1 MKEIITENEVSR
13 RSILKGA
20 AAGAA
25 ALTIGGVGAST
36 LGTSVASAADALKV
50 SFGSNNSNG
59 PGPQQDAAWTAAA
72 KFNDPAL
79 DVALNVVDHNNFQNN
94 INSYLQGTPDNVF
107 DWFSGYRMQF
117 FAQKGLLTPI
127 DDLWKKIGPNYTAG
141 FSGASTGLDGKKYLV
156 PTDWYPWAVH
166 YRKSVWKKAGVN
178 PASIKTI
185 ADLINACK
193 VFKAK
198 GYTPIAQAD
207 KGGWEAQGV
216 FDIINMRT
224 NGFKFHMD
232 LTAGRA
238 SWTDPRVQKVFT
250 NWKSLLPYMSA
261 HPLDL
266 GDQDAGK
273 LVIQKKAAMIIMGSF
288 TSGLYPKADYPDLAL
303 FPFPIIDSANG
314 TDSIDAPIDGVL
326 ASTTAA
332 SNLVASEA
340 LMEFIGSTKFSGI
353 IQAISP
359 GLFAN
364 KNSSVPADPFIQS
377 QVKLVQGTKHV
388 AQFFDRDSRPDF
400 AGPIFGPALQKFL
413 TGGDSKA
420 IATNLAAQWAALPPA

>member
-13 RSILKGA
+13 RSVLKGA

-25 ALTIGGVGAST
+25 ALAVGGVGAST
-36 LGTSVASAADALKV
+36 LGATAANAATVNV

-59 PGPQQDAAWTAAA
+59 PGPEQDAAWTAAA
-72 KFNDPAL
+72 KAEGIN
-79 DVALNVVDHNNFQNN
+79 VALNVVDHNNFQAN

-127 DDLWKKIGPNYTAG
+127 DDLWKKIGSNYTAG
-141 FSGASTGLDGKKYLV
+141 FAGASTGLDGKKYLV
-156 PTDWYPWAVH
+156 PTDWYPWAIH

-224 NGFKFHMD
+224 NGYKFHID

-238 SWTDPRVQKVFT
+238 RWTDPRVQKVFA
-250 NWKSLLPYMSA
+250 NWKALLPYMSK

-273 LVIQKKAAMIIMGSF
+273 LVIQKKAAMIFMGSF

-303 FPFPIIDSANG
+303 FPFPIINPAFG

-326 ASTTAA
+326 ASNSA
-332 SNLVASEA
+332 SSNMPASEA

-364 KNSSVPADPFIQS
+364 KNASVPSDPFIQS

-400 AGPIFGPALQKFL
+400 AGPIFGPALQKFM
-413 TGGDSKA
+413 TGGDSKS
-420 IATNLAAQWAALPPA
+420 IATNLKAQWDALPPA

>member
-13 RSILKGA
+13 RSVLKGA

-25 ALTIGGVGAST
+25 ALTVGGVGAST
-36 LGTSVASAADALKV
+36 LGASAASAATYDV
-50 SFGSNNSNG
+50 SFGSNNTTV
-59 PGPQQDAAWTAAA
+59 PGPEQDAAWTAAA
-72 KFNDPAL
+72 KAEGIN
-79 DVALNVVDHNNFQNN
+79 VALNAVDHNNFQNA

-107 DWFSGYRMQF
+107 DWFAGYRMQF

-127 DDLWKKIGPNYTAG
+127 DDLWKKIGSNYTAG
-141 FSGASTGLDGKKYLV
+141 FAGASTGLDGKKYLV
-156 PTDWYPWAVH
+156 PTDWYPWGIH

-178 PASIKTI
+178 PASIKTM

-193 VFKAK
+193 VFKSK
-198 GYTPIAQAD
+198 GITPIAQAD
-207 KGGWEAQGV
+207 KGGWEAMGV
-216 FDIINMRT
+216 FDVINMRT

-238 SWTDPRVQKVFT
+238 SFTDPRVQKVFA
-250 NWKSLLPYMSA
+250 NWKALKPYMSA

-266 GDQDAGK
+266 NWDDAAK
-273 LVIQKKAAMIIMGSF
+273 LVVQKKAAMQIIGSF
-288 TSGLYPKADYPDLAL
+288 TSGQYSKADYPDLAL
-303 FPFPIIDSANG
+303 IPFPIIDPANG

-326 ASTTAA
+326 ASSTAA

-353 IQAISP
+353 LQSIQP

-364 KNSSVPADPFIQS
+364 KYSAVPNDPFIQS

-400 AGPIFGPALQKFL
+400 AGPIFGPALQKYL
-413 TGGDSKA
+413 GGGDPKA
-420 IATNLAAQWAALPPA
+420 IATDLKKQWDALPPA

>member
-25 ALTIGGVGAST
+25 ALTVGGVGAST
-36 LGTSVASAADALKV
+36 LGASAASAAPATV
-50 SFGSNNSNG
+50 SFGSNNTNG
-59 PGPQQDAAWTAAA
+59 PGPEQDAAWTAAA
-72 KFNDPAL
+72 KAEGIV
-79 DVALNVVDHNNFQNN
+79 DVQLNAVDHNNFQNN

-107 DWFSGYRMQF
+107 DWFAGYRMQF

-127 DDLWKKIGPNYTAG
+127 DNLWKKIGSNYTAG
-141 FSGASTGLDGKKYLV
+141 FAGASTGLDGKKYLV
-156 PTDWYPWAVH
+156 PTDWYPWAIH

-193 VFKAK
+193 VFKSK
-198 GYTPIAQAD
+198 GLVPIAQAD

-216 FDIINMRT
+216 FDILNMRT
-224 NGFKFHMD
+224 NGFKFHID
-232 LTAGRA
+232 LTAGRVPW
-238 SWTDPRVQKVFT
+238 SDPRIQKVFA
-250 NWKSLLPYMSA
+250 NWKALRPYMSA

-288 TSGLYPKADYPDLAL
+288 TSGLYPKGEYPDLAL
-303 FPFPIIDSANG
+303 IPFPIINPANG

-326 ASTTAA
+326 ASNTAA
-332 SNLVASEA
+332 SNMVASEA

-359 GLFAN
+359 SLFAN
-364 KNSSVPADPFIQS
+364 KHSSVPSDPFIQS
-377 QVKLVQGTKHV
+377 QVKLVNATKHV
-388 AQFFDRDSRPDF
+388 GQFFDRDSRPDF
-400 AGPIFGPALQKFL
+400 AGPIFGPALQKYL
-413 TGGDSKA
+413 TGGDPKS
-420 IATNLAAQWAALPPA
+420 IATNLKAQWDALPPA

>member
-13 RSILKGA
+13 RSVLKGA

-25 ALTIGGVGAST
+25 ALTVGGVGAST
-36 LGTSVASAADALKV
+36 LGASAASAVTYDV
-50 SFGSNNSNG
+50 SFGSNNTTV
-59 PGPQQDAAWTAAA
+59 PGPEQDAAWTAAA
-72 KFNDPAL
+72 KAEGIN
-79 DVALNVVDHNNFQNN
+79 VALNVVDHNNFQNA

-107 DWFSGYRMQF
+107 DWFAGYRMQF

-127 DDLWKKIGPNYTAG
+127 DDLWKKIGSNYTAG
-141 FSGASTGLDGKKYLV
+141 FAGASTGLDGKKYLV
-156 PTDWYPWAVH
+156 PTDWYPWGIH

-178 PASIKTI
+178 PASIKTM

-193 VFKAK
+193 VFKSK
-198 GYTPIAQAD
+198 GITPIAQAD
-207 KGGWEAQGV
+207 KGGWEAMGV

-232 LTAGRA
+232 LTAGRV
-238 SWTDPRVQKVFT
+238 SFTDPRVQKVFT
-250 NWKSLLPYMSA
+250 NWKALMPYMSA

-266 GDQDAGK
+266 NWDDAAK
-273 LVIQKKAAMIIMGSF
+273 LVVQKKAAMQIIGSF
-288 TSGLYPKADYPDLAL
+288 TSGQYSKADYPDLAL
-303 FPFPIIDSANG
+303 IPFPIIDPANG

-326 ASTTAA
+326 ASSTAA

-353 IQAISP
+353 LQSIQP

-364 KNSSVPADPFIQS
+364 KYSAVPNDPFIQS
-377 QVKLVQGTKHV
+377 QVKLVQSTKHV

-400 AGPIFGPALQKFL
+400 AGPIFGPALQKYL
-413 TGGDSKA
+413 GGGDPKS
-420 IATNLAAQWAALPPA
+420 IAKDLAAQWAALPPA

>member
-13 RSILKGA
+13 RSVLKGA

-25 ALTIGGVGAST
+25 ALTVGGVGASA
-36 LGTSVASAADALKV
+36 LAAPAANAADALNV

-59 PGPQQDAAWTAAA
+59 PGPEQDAAWTAAA
-72 KFNDPAL
+72 KAKGIN
-79 DVALNVVDHNNFQNN
+79 VALNVVDHNTFQNN
-94 INSYLQGTPDNVF
+94 INSYLQGTPDNAF

-117 FAQKGLLTPI
+117 FAQKGLLSPI
-127 DDLWKKIGPNYTAG
+127 DDVWKVIGGSFTAG
-141 FSGASTGLDGKKYLV
+141 FAGGATGLDGKKYLV
-156 PTDWYPWAVH
+156 PTDWYPWAIH
-166 YRKSVWKKAGVN
+166 YRKSVWKAAGVN

-185 ADLINACK
+185 ADLVNACK
-193 VFKAK
+193 VFKSK

-224 NGFKFHMD
+224 NGYKFHID

-238 SWTDPRVQKVFT
+238 SWTDPRVQKVFA
-250 NWKSLLPYMSA
+250 NWAALRPYMSA

-303 FPFPIIDSANG
+303 IPFPIIDPANG

-326 ASTTAA
+326 ASTSAA
-332 SNLVASEA
+332 SNQAATNA
-340 LMEFIGSTKFSGI
+340 LLEFIGGTDYSGI

-359 GLFAN
+359 TLFAN
-364 KNSSVPADPFIQS
+364 KYATVPGDPFVQS
-377 QVKLVQGTKHV
+377 QVKLVQSTKHV

-400 AGPIFGPALQKFL
+400 ASPIFGPAIQKYL
-413 TGGDSKA
+413 TGGDPKA
-420 IATNLAAQWAALPPA
+420 IAADLAKQWAALPPA

>member
-13 RSILKGA
+13 RSVLKGA

-25 ALTIGGVGAST
+25 ALAAGGIGAST
-36 LGTSVASAADALKV
+36 LAAPAASAADAMNV
-50 SFGSNNSNG
+50 SFGSNNTTP
-59 PGPQQDAAWTAAA
+59 PGPEEDAAWVAAA
-72 KFNDPAL
+72 KSEGIN
-79 DVALNVVDHNNFQNN
+79 VQLNVVDHNTFQTN

-127 DDLWKKIGPNYTAG
+127 DDLWAKIGSNYTAG
-141 FSGASTGLDGKKYLV
+141 FVGASTGLDGKKYLV
-156 PTDWYPWAVH
+156 PTDWYPWAIH

-193 VFKAK
+193 VFKSK
-198 GYTPIAQAD
+198 GLTPIAQAD
-207 KGGWEAQGV
+207 KGGWEAMGV

-224 NGFKFHMD
+224 NGYKFHTD
-232 LTAGRA
+232 LTAGRVL
-238 SWTDPRVQKVFT
+238 WTDPRVQKVFA
-250 NWKSLLPYMSA
+250 NFKALLPYMSA
-261 HPLDL
+261 HPLDNN
-266 GDQDAGK
+266 DQDAGK

-303 FPFPIIDSANG
+303 IPFPIIDPAYG

-332 SNLVASEA
+332 SNLPASEA
-340 LMEFIGSTKFSGI
+340 LMEFIGSTKFAGI
-353 IQAISP
+353 INAFAP
-359 GLFAN
+359 GLSSN
-364 KNSSVPADPFIQS
+364 KHVPVPSDPFIQS
-377 QVKLVQGTKHV
+377 QVKLVQATKHV
-388 AQFFDRDSRPDF
+388 AQYFDRDSRPDF
-400 AGPIFGPALQKFL
+400 ASPIFSSALQKFL
-413 TGGDSKA
+413 TGGDPKA
-420 IATNLAAQWAALPPA
+420 IASNLAKEWAALPPA

>member
-13 RSILKGA
+13 RSVLKGA

-25 ALTIGGVGAST
+25 ALTVGGVGAST
-36 LGTSVASAADALKV
+36 LGASAANAVTYDV
-50 SFGSNNSNG
+50 SFGSNNTTV
-59 PGPQQDAAWTAAA
+59 PGPEQDAAWTAAA
-72 KFNDPAL
+72 KAEGIN
-79 DVALNVVDHNNFQNN
+79 VALNAVDHNNFQNA

-107 DWFSGYRMQF
+107 DWFAGYRMQF
-117 FAQKGLLTPI
+117 FAKKGLLTPI
-127 DDLWKKIGPNYTAG
+127 DDLWKKIGSNYTAG
-141 FSGASTGLDGKKYLV
+141 FAGASTGLDGKKYLV
-156 PTDWYPWAVH
+156 PTDWYPWGIH

-193 VFKAK
+193 VFQSK
-198 GYTPIAQAD
+198 GITPIAQAD
-207 KGGWEAQGV
+207 KGGWEAMGV

-250 NWKSLLPYMSA
+250 NWKALMPYMSK

-266 GDQDAGK
+266 NWDDAAK
-273 LVIQKKAAMIIMGSF
+273 LVVQKKAAMQIIGSF
-288 TSGLYPKADYPDLAL
+288 TSGQYSKADYPDLAL
-303 FPFPIIDSANG
+303 IPFPIIDPANG

-353 IQAISP
+353 LQSIQP

-364 KNSSVPADPFIQS
+364 KYSAVPNDPFIQS
-377 QVKLVQGTKHV
+377 QVKLVQSTKHV

-400 AGPIFGPALQKFL
+400 AGPIFGPALQKYL
-413 TGGDSKA
+413 GGGDPKKISTDLK
-420 IATNLAAQWAALPPA
+420 NQWDALPTV

>member
-13 RSILKGA
+13 RSVLKGA

-25 ALTIGGVGAST
+25 ALTVGGVGAST
-36 LGTSVASAADALKV
+36 LGAAAANADTFNV

-59 PGPQQDAAWTAAA
+59 PGPEQDAAWTAAA
-72 KFNDPAL
+72 KAKGIN
-79 DVALNVVDHNNFQNN
+79 VALNVVDHNNFQNN
-94 INSYLQGTPDNVF
+94 INSYLQGTPDNAF

-117 FAQKGLLTPI
+117 FAQKGLLSPI
-127 DDLWKKIGPNYTAG
+127 DDVWKVIGKDFTAG
-141 FSGASTGLDGKKYLV
+141 FAGGATGLDGKKYLV
-156 PTDWYPWAVH
+156 PTDWYPWAIH

-198 GYTPIAQAD
+198 GYTPIAQAA
-207 KGGWEAQGV
+207 KGGWEPMGV

-224 NGFKFHMD
+224 NGYKFHID
-232 LTAGRA
+232 LTAGRVL
-238 SWTDPRVQKVFT
+238 WTDPRVQKTFANFT
-250 NWKSLLPYMSA
+250 ALRPYMST

-303 FPFPIIDSANG
+303 IPFPIIDPANG

-326 ASTTAA
+326 ASTSA
-332 SNLVASEA
+332 SSNMPATNA
-340 LMEFIGSTKFSGI
+340 LLEFIGGTDYSGI

-359 GLFAN
+359 TLFAN
-364 KNSSVPADPFIQS
+364 KYATVPGDPFVQS
-377 QVKLVQGTKHV
+377 QVKLVQSTKHV
-388 AQFFDRDSRPDF
+388 AQYFDRDSRPDF
-400 AGPIFGPALQKFL
+400 AGPIFGPALAKYL
-413 TGGDSKA
+413 TGGDPKS
-420 IATNLAAQWAALPPA
+420 IAKDLAAQWAALPPA

>member
-1 MKEIITENEVSR
+1 MKEIITENEISR
-13 RSILKGA
+13 RSVLKSA

-25 ALTIGGVGAST
+25 ALTVGGVSAST
-36 LGTSVASAADALKV
+36 LGASAASAAPATV
-50 SFGSNNSNG
+50 SFGSNNTNG
-59 PGPQQDAAWTAAA
+59 PGPEQDAAWTAAA
-72 KFNDPAL
+72 KAEGIV
-79 DVALNVVDHNNFQNN
+79 DVQLNAVDHNNFQNN

-107 DWFSGYRMQF
+107 DWFAGYRMQF

-127 DDLWKKIGPNYTAG
+127 DDLWKKIGSNYTAG
-141 FSGASTGLDGKKYLV
+141 FAGASTGLDGKKYLV
-156 PTDWYPWAVH
+156 PTDWYPWAIH

-193 VFKAK
+193 VFKSK
-198 GYTPIAQAD
+198 GLVPIAQAD

-216 FDIINMRT
+216 FDILNMRT
-224 NGFKFHMD
+224 NGFKFHID
-232 LTAGRA
+232 LTAGRVPW
-238 SWTDPRVQKVFT
+238 SDPRIQKVFT
-250 NWKSLLPYMSA
+250 NWKALRPYMSA

-288 TSGLYPKADYPDLAL
+288 TSGLYPKSEYPDLAL
-303 FPFPIIDSANG
+303 IPFPIINSANG

-326 ASTTAA
+326 ASNSAA
-332 SNLVASEA
+332 SNMMASEA

-359 GLFAN
+359 SLFAN
-364 KNSSVPADPFIQS
+364 KYSSVPSDPFIQS
-377 QVKLVQGTKHV
+377 QVKLVNATKHV
-388 AQFFDRDSRPDF
+388 GQFFDRDSRPDF
-400 AGPIFGPALQKFL
+400 AGPIFGPALQKYL
-413 TGGDSKA
+413 TGGDPKS
-420 IATNLAAQWAALPPA
+420 IATNLKAQWDALPPA

>member
-13 RSILKGA
+13 RSVLKGA

-25 ALTIGGVGAST
+25 ALTVGGVGAST
-36 LGTSVASAADALKV
+36 LGASAASADTYNV
-50 SFGSNNSNG
+50 SFGSNNTTV
-59 PGPQQDAAWTAAA
+59 PGPEQDAAWTAAA
-72 KFNDPAL
+72 KAEGIN
-79 DVALNVVDHNNFQNN
+79 VALNAVDHNNFQNA

-107 DWFSGYRMQF
+107 DWFAGYRMQF

-127 DDLWKKIGPNYTAG
+127 DDLWKKIGSNYTAG
-141 FSGASTGLDGKKYLV
+141 FAGASTGLDGKKYLV
-156 PTDWYPWAVH
+156 PTDWYPWGIH

-178 PASIKTI
+178 PASIKTM

-193 VFKAK
+193 VFKSK
-198 GYTPIAQAD
+198 GITPIAQAD
-207 KGGWEAQGV
+207 KGGWEAMGV

-238 SWTDPRVQKVFT
+238 SFTDPRVQKVFT
-250 NWKSLLPYMSA
+250 NWQALKPYMSA

-266 GDQDAGK
+266 NWDDAAK
-273 LVIQKKAAMIIMGSF
+273 LVVQKKAAMQIIGSF
-288 TSGLYPKADYPDLAL
+288 TSGQYSKADYPDLAL
-303 FPFPIIDSANG
+303 IPFPIIDPANG

-326 ASTTAA
+326 ASSTAA

-353 IQAISP
+353 LQSIQP

-364 KNSSVPADPFIQS
+364 KYSAVPNDPFIQS
-377 QVKLVQGTKHV
+377 QVKLVQSTKHV

-400 AGPIFGPALQKFL
+400 AGPIFGPALQKYL
-413 TGGDSKA
+413 GGGDPKS
-420 IATNLAAQWAALPPA
+420 IAKDLAAQWAALPPA

>member
-13 RSILKGA
+13 RSVLKGA

-25 ALTIGGVGAST
+25 ALTVGGVGAST
-36 LGTSVASAADALKV
+36 LGTSVASAATYDV
-50 SFGSNNSNG
+50 SFGSNNTTV
-59 PGPQQDAAWTAAA
+59 PGPEQDAAWTAAA
-72 KFNDPAL
+72 KAEGIN
-79 DVALNVVDHNNFQNN
+79 VALNAVDHNNFQNA

-107 DWFSGYRMQF
+107 DWFAGYRMQF
-117 FAQKGLLTPI
+117 FAKKGLLTPI
-127 DDLWKKIGPNYTAG
+127 DDLWKKIGSNYTAG
-141 FSGASTGLDGKKYLV
+141 FAGASTGLDGKKYLV
-156 PTDWYPWAVH
+156 PTDWYPWGIH

-178 PASIKTI
+178 PASIKTM

-193 VFKAK
+193 VFKSK
-198 GYTPIAQAD
+198 GITPIAQAD
-207 KGGWEAQGV
+207 KGGWEAMGV

-250 NWKSLLPYMSA
+250 NWKALMPYMSA

-266 GDQDAGK
+266 NWDDAAK
-273 LVIQKKAAMIIMGSF
+273 LVVQKKAAMQIIGSF
-288 TSGLYPKADYPDLAL
+288 TSGQYSKADYPDLAL
-303 FPFPIIDSANG
+303 IPFPIIDSANG

-326 ASTTAA
+326 ASSTAA
-332 SNLVASEA
+332 SNLAASEA

-353 IQAISP
+353 LQSIQP

-364 KNSSVPADPFIQS
+364 KYSAVPNDPFIQS

-400 AGPIFGPALQKFL
+400 AGPIFGPALQKYL
-413 TGGDSKA
+413 GGGDPKKISSDLK
-420 IATNLAAQWAALPPA
+420 AQWDALPPA

>member
-13 RSILKGA
+13 RSVLKGA

-25 ALTIGGVGAST
+25 ALTVGGVGAST
-36 LGTSVASAADALKV
+36 LGAAAANADTFNV

-59 PGPQQDAAWTAAA
+59 PGPEQDAAWTAAA
-72 KFNDPAL
+72 KAKGIN
-79 DVALNVVDHNNFQNN
+79 VALNVVDHNNFQNN
-94 INSYLQGTPDNVF
+94 INSYLQGTPDNAF

-127 DDLWKKIGPNYTAG
+127 DDVWKVIGKDFTAG
-141 FSGASTGLDGKKYLV
+141 FAGGATGLDGKKYLV
-156 PTDWYPWAVH
+156 PTDWYPWAIH

-185 ADLINACK
+185 SDLIKACK
-193 VFKAK
+193 VFKSK
-198 GYTPIAQAD
+198 GLTPIAQAA
-207 KGGWEAQGV
+207 KGGWEPMGV

-224 NGFKFHMD
+224 NGYKFHVD
-232 LTAGRA
+232 LTAGRV
-238 SWTDPRVQKVFT
+238 SWTDPRVQKTFANFT
-250 NWKSLLPYMSA
+250 ALRPYMST

-303 FPFPIIDSANG
+303 IPFPIIDPANG

-326 ASTTAA
+326 ASTSAA
-332 SNLVASEA
+332 SNMPATNA
-340 LMEFIGSTKFSGI
+340 LLEFIGGTDYSGI

-359 GLFAN
+359 TLFAN
-364 KNSSVPADPFIQS
+364 KYATVPGDPFVQS
-377 QVKLVQGTKHV
+377 QVKLVQSTKHV
-388 AQFFDRDSRPDF
+388 AQYFDRDSRPDF
-400 AGPIFGPALQKFL
+400 AGPIFGPALAKYL
-413 TGGDSKA
+413 TGGDPKA
-420 IATNLAAQWAALPPA
+420 IAKDLAAQWAALPPA

>member
-13 RSILKGA
+13 RSVLKGA

-25 ALTIGGVGAST
+25 ALAAGGVGAST
-36 LGTSVASAADALKV
+36 LGAPAASAADALNV

-72 KFNDPAL
+72 KFEGIN
-79 DVALNVVDHNNFQNN
+79 VALNVVDHNNFQNN

-117 FAQKGLLTPI
+117 FAAKNLLTPI
-127 DDLWKKIGPNYTAG
+127 DNVWAKIGSNFTAG
-141 FSGASTGLDGKKYLV
+141 FAGASTGLDGKKYLV
-156 PTDWYPWAVH
+156 PTDWYPWAIH

-185 ADLINACK
+185 ADLVNACK

-198 GYTPIAQAD
+198 GMTPIAQAD

-224 NGFKFHMD
+224 NGYKFHID
-232 LTAGRA
+232 LTAGRVK
-238 SWTDPRVQKVFT
+238 WTDPRVQKVFA
-250 NWKSLLPYMSA
+250 NWKSLLPYMSK

-288 TSGLYPKADYPDLAL
+288 TSGLYSKADYPDLAL
-303 FPFPIIDSANG
+303 LPFPIIDSANG

-326 ASTTAA
+326 ASSTAA
-332 SNLVASEA
+332 SNMPASAA
-340 LMEFIGSTKFSGI
+340 LLEFIGSTKYSGI

-359 GLFAN
+359 TLFAS
-364 KNSSVPADPFIQS
+364 KYASVPSDPFIQS

-400 AGPIFGPALQKFL
+400 AGPIFGPAIQKFL
-413 TGGDSKA
+413 TGGDPKA

>member
-13 RSILKGA
+13 RSVLKGA

-25 ALTIGGVGAST
+25 ALTVGGVGAST
-36 LGTSVASAADALKV
+36 LGASAASAATTYNV

-59 PGPQQDAAWTAAA
+59 PGPEQDAAWTAAA
-72 KFNDPAL
+72 KAEGIN
-79 DVALNVVDHNNFQNN
+79 VALNVVDHNNFQNA

-127 DDLWKKIGPNYTAG
+127 DDLWKKIGSNYTAG
-141 FSGASTGLDGKKYLV
+141 FTGASTGLDGKKYLV
-156 PTDWYPWAVH
+156 PTDWYPWAIH

-193 VFKAK
+193 VFKSK
-198 GYTPIAQAD
+198 GLVPIAQAD

-238 SWTDPRVQKVFT
+238 SWTDPRVQKVFA

-288 TSGLYPKADYPDLAL
+288 TSGLYSKADYPDLAL
-303 FPFPIIDSANG
+303 IPFPIIDPANG

-332 SNLVASEA
+332 TNMAGSEA

-364 KNSSVPADPFIQS
+364 KNSSVPSDPFIQS
-377 QVKLVQGTKHV
+377 QVKLVNSTKHV

-413 TGGDSKA
+413 TGGDSKS
-420 IATNLAAQWAALPPA
+420 IAADLKKQWDALPPA

>member
-1 MKEIITENEVSR
+1 MKEIISENEVSR
-13 RSILKGA
+13 RSVLKGA

-25 ALTIGGVGAST
+25 ALAAGGVGAST
-36 LGTSVASAADALKV
+36 LGASAASAAETFNV

-59 PGPQQDAAWTAAA
+59 PGPEQDAAWTAAA
-72 KFNDPAL
+72 KAKGIN
-79 DVALNVVDHNNFQNN
+79 VALNVVDHNNFQAN
-94 INSYLQGTPDNVF
+94 INSYLQGTPDNAF

-127 DDLWKKIGPNYTAG
+127 DDVWKVIGGSFTAG
-141 FSGASTGLDGKKYLV
+141 FAGGATGLDGKKYLV
-156 PTDWYPWAVH
+156 PTDWYPWAIH

-193 VFKAK
+193 VFKSK

-216 FDIINMRT
+216 FDILNMRT
-224 NGFKFHMD
+224 NGFKFHID

-238 SWTDPRVQKVFT
+238 KWTDPRVQKVFA
-250 NWKSLLPYMSA
+250 NWAALRPYMST

-303 FPFPIIDSANG
+303 IPFPIIDPANG

-326 ASTTAA
+326 ASTSAA
-332 SNLVASEA
+332 SNMAGTNA
-340 LMEFIGSTKFSGI
+340 LLEFIGGTDYSGI

-359 GLFAN
+359 TLFAN
-364 KNSSVPADPFIQS
+364 KYATVPGDPFVQS
-377 QVKLVQGTKHV
+377 QVKLVQSTKHV

-400 AGPIFGPALQKFL
+400 AGPIFGPAIQKYL
-413 TGGDSKA
+413 TGGDPKA
-420 IATNLAAQWAALPPA
+420 IANDLAAQWAALPPA

>member
-13 RSILKGA
+13 RSVLKGA

-25 ALTIGGVGAST
+25 ALTVGGVGAST
-36 LGTSVASAADALKV
+36 LGASAASAVTYDV
-50 SFGSNNSNG
+50 SFGSNNTTV
-59 PGPQQDAAWTAAA
+59 PGPEQDAAWTAAA
-72 KFNDPAL
+72 KAEGIN
-79 DVALNVVDHNNFQNN
+79 VALNVVDHNNFQNA

-107 DWFSGYRMQF
+107 DWFAGYRMQF

-127 DDLWKKIGPNYTAG
+127 DDLWKKIGSNYTAG
-141 FSGASTGLDGKKYLV
+141 FAGASTGLDGKKYLV
-156 PTDWYPWAVH
+156 PTDWYPWGIH

-178 PASIKTI
+178 PASIKTM

-193 VFKAK
+193 VFKSK
-198 GYTPIAQAD
+198 GITPIAQAD
-207 KGGWEAQGV
+207 KGGWEAMGV

-238 SWTDPRVQKVFT
+238 SFTDPRVQKVFT
-250 NWKSLLPYMSA
+250 NWQALKPYMSA

-266 GDQDAGK
+266 NWDDAAK
-273 LVIQKKAAMIIMGSF
+273 LVVQKKAAMQIIGSF
-288 TSGLYPKADYPDLAL
+288 TSGQYSKADYPDLAL
-303 FPFPIIDSANG
+303 IPFPIIDPANG

-326 ASTTAA
+326 ASSTAA

-353 IQAISP
+353 LQSIQP

-364 KNSSVPADPFIQS
+364 KYSAVPNDPFIQS
-377 QVKLVQGTKHV
+377 QVKLVQSTKHV

-400 AGPIFGPALQKFL
+400 AGPIFGPALQKYL
-413 TGGDSKA
+413 GGGDPKS
-420 IATNLAAQWAALPPA
+420 IAKDLAAQWAALPPA

>member
-1 MKEIITENEVSR
+1 MKEIITENDVSR
-13 RSILKGA
+13 RSVLKGA

-25 ALTIGGVGAST
+25 ALTVGGVGAST
-36 LGTSVASAADALKV
+36 LGSSAASAADALNV

-72 KFNDPAL
+72 KAEGIN
-79 DVALNVVDHNNFQNN
+79 VALNVVDHNNFQNN

-117 FAQKGLLTPI
+117 FAKKGLLSPI
-127 DDLWKKIGPNYTAG
+127 DDVWKKVGSSFTAG
-141 FSGASTGLDGKKYLV
+141 FAGASTGLDGKKYLV
-156 PTDWYPWAVH
+156 PTDWYPWAIH

-193 VFKAK
+193 VFKSK

-224 NGFKFHMD
+224 NGYKFHID

-238 SWTDPRVQKVFT
+238 SWTDPRVQKVFA
-250 NWKSLLPYMSA
+250 NWAALRPYMSK

-303 FPFPIIDSANG
+303 IPFPIINPANG

-326 ASTTAA
+326 ASTSASTNMAA
-332 SNLVASEA
+332 SNA
-340 LMEFIGSTKFSGI
+340 LLEFIASTKYSGI

-359 GLFAN
+359 TLFAN
-364 KNSSVPADPFIQS
+364 KNASVPTDPFVQA

-420 IATNLAAQWAALPPA
+420 IATNLKAQWDALPPA